1 MSLEVKGKVTKVLQE
16 EKGQSKAGKDWF
28 KSGFV
33 IETFDQYQKTIALTV
48 MSEKLM
54 PVVRGLKVGEDV
66 TVHIN
71 IESREYQDKW
81 FSNITA
87 WKIDKATQGITESP
101 VNKPM
106 VMDDLEPLPF

>member
-1 MSLEVKGKVTKVLQE
+1 MEVKGKVFKVLQE

-33 IETFDQYQKTIALTV
+33 IETFDQYPKTIALTV

-54 PVVRGLKVGEDV
+54 PVVKGLKIGEEV

-71 IESREYQDKW
+71 IESREYQDKY
-81 FSNITA
+81 FTNVTA
-87 WKIDKATQGITESP
+87 WKIDKATQGITT
-101 VNKPM
+101 
-106 VMDDLEPLPF
+106 EPKTEVKEEIDLPF